1 MIALPDIPTDPG
13 CYQYRDAHGTIIY
26 IGKAKNLKKR
36 VASYFQKRPLDAKT
50 QQLVSQIATVDFFVT
65 TNELEALILESNLIK
80 RYQPKYNIDLK
91 DAKSYAYIQLT
102 NDAFPRIQIARRPS
116 GGGSVYGP
124 FVSARERDYVLA
136 ALKRA
141 FRLRTCRK
149 LPKRACLRYHMGSCS
164 GPCIGAIGPEE
175 YEKDVRKAESI
186 LRGRSKELLETLQEE
201 MATCSAHQEFEQ
213 ALQIRDQIRAIQQFP
228 ERQHVERQK
237 AYDEDVINYVV
248 HGEKVHLIV
257 FSVYRGTLGEKEEFT
272 FEHSEGF
279 LEEFITQYYADRTP
293 PKELI
298 LPVEVEPS
306 VAEFLAHRLG
316 QQVRITVP
324 QKGDKKALLDLVA
337 RNIEIAFFGDR
348 LKLEALRRSLRLPEV
363 PSVIECFDISHL
375 SGTSTVG
382 SMVQFRNGKPSKKN
396 YRRFRILTVE
406 GIDDVAAIGEV
417 VRRRYGRLAEERGDL
432 PDLVV
437 VDGGKGQLGAAVAE
451 IRGLGLAVPVIAIAK
466 RDEEVYVP
474 GYPGP
479 LPLAKKDTASLFIQ
493 EIRDEAHRF
502 AVAYHRLLRRKK
514 MVEA

>member
-1 MIALPDIPTDPG
+1 
-13 CYQYRDAHGTIIY
+13 
-26 IGKAKNLKKR
+26 
-36 VASYFQKRPLDAKT
+36 
-50 QQLVSQIATVDFFVT
+50 
-65 TNELEALILESNLIK
+65 
-80 RYQPKYNIDLK
+80 
-91 DAKSYAYIQLT
+91 
-102 NDAFPRIQIARRPS
+102 
-116 GGGSVYGP
+116 
-124 FVSARERDYVLA
+124 
-136 ALKRA
+136 
-141 FRLRTCRK
+141 
-149 LPKRACLRYHMGSCS
+149 MGSCS
-164 GPCIGAIGPEE
+164 GPCIGALTSGE
-175 YEKDVRKAESI
+175 YWRDVKKAESI

-201 MATCSAHQEFEQ
+201 MTSFSAHQEFEQ

-248 HGEKVHLIV
+248 QGEKVHMIV

-272 FEHSEGF
+272 FENSDGF
-279 LEEFITQYYADRTP
+279 LDEFLTQYYTDRTP

-298 LPVEVEPS
+298 LPVEVDPS
-306 VAEFLAHRLG
+306 VAEFIAHRLG

-396 YRRFRILTVE
+396 YRRFRIRTVE
-406 GIDDVAAIGEV
+406 GVDDVAAIGEV

-432 PDLVV
+432 PDLVI

-451 IRGLGLAVPVIAIAK
+451 IRELGLAVPVIAIAK
-466 RDEEVYVP
+466 RDEEVYIP
-474 GYPGP
+474 GHPGP
-479 LPLAKKDTASLFIQ
+479 LPLGKKDTASLFIQ

-502 AVAYHRLLRRKK
+502 AITYHRLLRRKK
-514 MVEA
+514 LIET